1 MFSYFCQVTHRTIR
15 GIDRPMGK
23 VVSFQQRKSGRA
35 GGIATILAA
44 MGVAGAAGYFGPGF
58 LDKLPLP
65 NDAQLVASGSA
76 ETIVGRAS
84 VIDGDTIEIHG
95 ERIRFNGIDAPESAQ
110 FCADAAGRMY
120 RCGARAAEALA
131 GWLAAASPM
140 TCKFVERDQ
149 YGRFVGNCTRGD
161 GASVQRWLVRN
172 GHAVDWPRYSN
183 GAFSGEQ
190 SAAKAEQV
198 GIWQGQFELPWK
210 WRAAQS
216 EQTDSSS
223 IVSLTP
229 SAASPAAA
237 SKQSDACDIKGNIS
251 RKGERIYHVPGQ
263 KYYARTRVSAGKG
276 ERWFCSEQEA
286 RAAGWR
292 RSQQ

>member
-1 MFSYFCQVTHRTIR
+1 
-15 GIDRPMGK
+15 MGK
-23 VVSFQQRKSGRA
+23 VVSFQRRKSGRA
-35 GGIATILAA
+35 GGITTILAA

-65 NDAQLVASGSA
+65 NAAQLVATGGA
-76 ETIVGRAS
+76 ATIAGRAS

-110 FCADAAGRMY
+110 LCADAGGRTY
-120 RCGARAAEALA
+120 RCGARSAEALSE
-131 GWLAAASPM
+131 WLAASSPT

-149 YGRFVGNCTRGD
+149 YGRFVGNCTRAD
-161 GASVQRWLVRN
+161 GTSVQRWLVRN
-172 GHAVDWPRYSN
+172 GYAMDWPRYSN
-183 GAFSGEQ
+183 GTFAKEQ
-190 SAAKAEQV
+190 STAKAEKI
-198 GIWQGQFELPWK
+198 GIWQGKFQPPWK
-210 WRAAQS
+210 WRAAQR
-216 EQTDSSS
+216 EQPDSSS
-223 IVSLTP
+223 IVSPMP
-229 SAASPAAA
+229 SVASSAAA
-237 SKQSDACDIKGNIS
+237 SEQSGPCNIKGNIS

-263 KYYARTRVSAGKG
+263 KYYAQTRISAGKG

>member
-1 MFSYFCQVTHRTIR
+1 
-15 GIDRPMGK
+15 MGK
-23 VVSFQQRKSGRA
+23 VVSFQQQKSGRA

-44 MGVAGAAGYFGPGF
+44 MGVAGAAGYFGPG
-58 LDKLPLP
+58 LVEKLPLE
-65 NDAQLVASGSA
+65 NGTQLVTSSGSD
-76 ETIVGRAS
+76 TIAGRAS

-95 ERIRFNGIDAPESAQ
+95 ERVRFNGIDAPESTQ
-110 FCADAAGRMY
+110 LCADAGGRMY
-120 RCGARAAEALA
+120 RCGTRSAEALA
-131 GWLAAASPM
+131 EWLAASSPT

-149 YGRFVGNCTRGD
+149 YGRFVGNCTRAD

-172 GHAVDWPRYSN
+172 GHAMDWPRYSN
-183 GAFSGEQ
+183 GEFSGEQ
-190 SAAKAEQV
+190 SAARANKV
-198 GIWQGQFELPWK
+198 GIWQGQFELPWE
-210 WRAAQS
+210 WRAAQR

-229 SAASPAAA
+229 SAVSRAAA
-237 SKQSDACDIKGNIS
+237 SKQSGACDVKGNIS
-251 RKGERIYHVPGQ
+251 RKGEHIYHMPGQ
-263 KYYARTRVSAGKG
+263 KYYAQTRVATGKG

>member
-1 MFSYFCQVTHRTIR
+1 
-15 GIDRPMGK
+15 MGK

-35 GGIATILAA
+35 GRVSTILVA

-65 NDAQLVASGSA
+65 NAAQLVASGSA
-76 ETIVGRAS
+76 EAIAGRAS

-131 GWLAAASPM
+131 GWLAAASPT

-149 YGRFVGNCTRGD
+149 YGRFVGNCTRAD
-161 GASVQRWLVRN
+161 GANVQIWLVRN
-172 GHAVDWPRYSN
+172 GHAMDWPRYSN
-183 GAFSGEQ
+183 GAFSGAQ
-190 SAAKAEQV
+190 FAAKAEKV
-198 GIWQGQFELPWK
+198 GIWQGQFELPWE
-210 WRAAQS
+210 WRAVQS
-216 EQTDSSS
+216 QQIDNSS

-229 SAASPAAA
+229 SAVSPAAA
-237 SKQSDACDIKGNIS
+237 SKQSGACDIKGNIS

-263 KYYARTRVSAGKG
+263 NYHARTRVSTGKG

-286 RAAGWR
+286 QAAGWR
-292 RSQQ
+292 RSRQ

>member
-1 MFSYFCQVTHRTIR
+1 
-15 GIDRPMGK
+15 MGK

-65 NDAQLVASGSA
+65 NAAQLVATGGA
-76 ETIVGRAS
+76 ETIAGRAS

-95 ERIRFNGIDAPESAQ
+95 ERIRFNGVDAPESAQ
-110 FCADAAGRMY
+110 LCADAAGRMY
-120 RCGARAAEALA
+120 RCGARAADTLA
-131 GWLAAASPM
+131 GWLAAASPT

-149 YGRFVGNCTRGD
+149 YGRFVGNCTRAD

-172 GHAVDWPRYSN
+172 GYAMDWPRYSN

-190 SAAKAEQV
+190 SAAKAEHV
-198 GIWQGQFELPWK
+198 GIWQGQFVLPWK

-216 EQTDSSS
+216 EQTDSSP
-223 IVSLTP
+223 IVSLAP
-229 SAASPAAA
+229 SVAAPAAA
-237 SKQSDACDIKGNIS
+237 SKPSGACDIKGNIS

-263 KYYARTRVSAGKG
+263 KYYARTRVLTGKG